1 MKSVDKKFTNQQS
14 LSSKKEIERIKFE
27 EDIVAEVK
35 RDFLD
40 RQEARRNIER
50 QWQLNMNFV
59 AGNQYCSITDMGEIE
74 EYSKQYFWQ
83 EREVYNHIA
92 PIIESRIAKLGKVRP
107 TLSVAPNSSSEID
120 VGSAKVSRKILN
132 AVNHNLKINDKIAEA
147 TNWSEICGT
156 GFYKVVWNSD
166 VGEVVGL
173 TIDNQPIKKGEVDV
187 SVCSPFEI
195 FPESNTTETID
206 EQVSIIHAKPYK
218 VSEIKML
225 WGADVEPENIDVLTL
240 SNSNLAGGLG
250 YSASVPKIISQKASD
265 SAVVIERYEKPS
277 LEYPN
282 GRVVIVAGNKLLAI
296 GDLPY
301 INKKEG
307 KRGFPFIKQCSIP
320 QPASFWGVSVIER
333 LIPVQRSYNAIKNR
347 KHEFL
352 NRIAMGILS
361 VEDGSVDIESLEVEG
376 LSPGKVLVYR
386 QGSTPPKIMETN
398 SLPTS
403 FENEEDKLLE
413 EFSHIAGISDLSVAR
428 ETYSTNMSGTAL
440 ELLISQETDR
450 LQSTIDQI
458 KSALKDIGCQVLRLY
473 KQFASAKRLGKI
485 VDENGAIELFYW
497 SNSDISSDDVVLDT
511 TNEIT
516 ETLSQKRN
524 MIFELLNAGLLT
536 DENGKMSSSTKQK
549 VLEMIGF
556 GVWQDGNDMLELH
569 RKKAGKENVEM
580 LSQNKVK
587 LLEVDDNE
595 VHIKEHTAFLLSLN
609 ETELGDKYD
618 EVAELILK
626 HIDEHKKHF
635 TIA

>member
-1 MKSVDKKFTNQQS
+1 MKSVDKKFANQQS

-206 EQVSIIHAKPYK
+206 EQISIIHAKPYK

-450 LQSTIDQI
+450 LQTSIDQI
-458 KSALKDIGCQVLRLY
+458 KSALKDIGSQVLRLY

-609 ETELGDKYD
+609 ETELGDRYD
-618 EVAELILK
+618 AVAELILK
-626 HIDEHKKHF
+626 HIDEHKHK
-635 TIA
+635 ISVA